1 MKIVVEPRIYQN
13 ETLSSWLIRSSIL
26 NGSQPSDW
34 ANIIF
39 DDNRIWNKDI
49 DRFLPKEKLTKL
61 SKVSSKTIEELTN
74 MTLEPLIQKIFKG
87 EELNPKKSWT
97 FVISTGQ
104 RGSYKRN
111 GTYFCPLCIEDDRNF
126 HFRQEF
132 RLAWNTSCYIH
143 NIKLIQKC
151 QKCNKN
157 YTPNKVTYSNSNVY
171 LCTNCGYDLR
181 NSITEACNLEVLNF
195 QTKLNKA
202 IFNDIINENFPL
214 IEVSTEELFKTLRIL
229 LSFLR
234 ALFKTNKYE
243 LFLKQLNLSIPDNFL
258 NALVYSDSFEDMD
271 TKTRDFF
278 ILITSRVCDLK
289 LDEIKSI
296 FEELDF
302 SYKLVVEQSTLTSKT
317 IFYLAQSLKINSKQR
332 NNRLS
337 KKEILPKSAD
347 EVNKMIEELK
357 LCL

>member
-61 SKVSSKTIEELTN
+61 SKVSSKTIEELTD

-157 YTPNKVTYSNSNVY
+157 YTPNKVTYNNSNVY

-214 IEVSTEELFKTLRIL
+214 IEASTEELFKTLRIL

-243 LFLKQLNLSIPDNFL
+243 LFLKQVNLSIPDNFL
-258 NALVYSDSFEDMD
+258 NDLFHSDSFEDMD
-271 TKTRDFF
+271 AKTRDFF
-278 ILITSRVCDLK
+278 ILITSRIFDLK
-289 LDEIKSI
+289 LDEIKKI
-296 FEELDF
+296 FEDLNF

-317 IFYLAQSLKINSKQR
+317 IFYLAQNLKINSKQR
-332 NNRLS
+332 DNRLS